1 MTTLPDPVLTP
12 FPSEEA
18 GAPWPTTSFERAAAP
33 EGAELDA
40 LLDAVMDPEGPI
52 RTTYAALVL
61 LGGRIVG
68 ERYGGALP
76 SFTHEPTPV
85 VPSTPLLSWS
95 MAKSMLAVIV
105 GTLVDRGEL
114 DLDDPAN
121 VPEWREPGDPR
132 GAITLRNLLEMRD
145 GLDFVEDY
153 TDERASD
160 VIEMLFGA
168 GQADMAHFAA
178 DRPVAA
184 EPGTRFNYSSGTT
197 NIIAR
202 LVGDHLGG
210 PEAMR
215 AFLDKEL
222 FGPLDMRTATPTF
235 DDAGTFIASSY
246 VHATAEDFARF
257 GLLMLRGGIAN
268 GRRIVSESWMNYQRT
283 PRSIDPEDGDLYSA
297 QFWVTDDGRGT
308 YSAHGYEGQRII
320 AAPALDLVIVRLGS
334 TPADR
339 SEHLRAWEDAVLD
352 AVAGATS

>member
-12 FPSEEA
+12 FPSEER

-105 GTLVDRGEL
+105 GILVDRGEL

-178 DRPVAA
+178 SAVPKRGFRRQHSAW
-184 EPGTRFNYSSGTT
+184 
-197 NIIAR
+197 R
-202 LVGDHLGG
+202 L
-210 PEAMR
+210 
-215 AFLDKEL
+215 
-222 FGPLDMRTATPTF
+222 T
-235 DDAGTFIASSY
+235 
-246 VHATAEDFARF
+246 
-257 GLLMLRGGIAN
+257 
-268 GRRIVSESWMNYQRT
+268 
-283 PRSIDPEDGDLYSA
+283 
-297 QFWVTDDGRGT
+297 
-308 YSAHGYEGQRII
+308 
-320 AAPALDLVIVRLGS
+320 AAPWQLRCECCMKCLPQAAPDAPPPAPHFLGVYVQAIAFS
-334 TPADR
+334 LQSANSR
-339 SEHLRAWEDAVLD
+339 
-352 AVAGATS
+352 